1 MQNSMYQ
8 SSRYVRTLRSAGDR
22 DFTSFGGRLGS
33 YEGDERTMAFHSL
46 YGNARIIDKDVVELL
61 RDASQGLS
69 VDRLRERIDDDA
81 LRDLVE
87 ARFLVE
93 AGHDEAREIDGLLK
107 TRQEAL
113 GSGVFHSSIQLVLTN
128 ACNFSCQG
136 CFAYNFDGGVE
147 ERNTSGESVKPGPVL
162 VELRRSREDT
172 GPVTARQDSG
182 PTLAHG
188 DWNHG
193 SDSGRNPSMH
203 MSREVAEKT
212 IKEAIAL
219 RKANGGGHL
228 SVSFFGGEP
237 TLARG
242 TILHVLRTFGDR
254 HDGVS
259 LSYDMTSN
267 GSRIDAEL
275 LAALAEH
282 RVDTTVSI
290 DYLVPETGEFRGGQ
304 QQRTPWPVVRKAIL
318 DMKAAGVPVS
328 ITTVLSQYTWD
339 KWGTPLIDFVAETG
353 LDTLDVIVS
362 FQANEFFQ
370 KHSPH
375 DVAQRLL
382 AAVDYGRERG
392 VQLSGYWYQTF
403 QMIIDEAKWAEQAD
417 YKTCPAV
424 GRQLSIE
431 PNGSVFACKATAR
444 VLGTIDDWRG
454 IFASPAYQDYGM
466 RAYTN
471 GPGCQGCELQ
481 GTCSGGSAGA
491 LEEENGSIQVMSP
504 GYCAYMREV
513 VQGLLERHHAAGLAA
528 LS

>member
-1 MQNSMYQ
+1 MQDSMYQ
-8 SSRYVRTLRSAGDR
+8 SSRYVRTLRAAGNR
-22 DFTSFGGRLGS
+22 DFASFGGRLDS
-33 YEGDERTMAFHSL
+33 YEDDDRTIAFHSL
-46 YGNARIIDKDVVELL
+46 FGNARLIDRDIAGLL
-61 RDASQGLS
+61 KEASQGLS
-69 VDRLRERIDDDA
+69 RDRLHERVGEDS

-93 AGHDEAREIDGLLK
+93 AGHDEAAEIDSLLES
-107 TRQEAL
+107 RRGAL
-113 GSGVFHSSIQLVLTN
+113 SSGVFHSSIQLVLTN

-136 CFAYNFDGGVE
+136 CFAYNFDGGVA
-147 ERNTSGESVKPGPVL
+147 ERNSSGESVKPGPVL
-162 VELRRSREDT
+162 VELRRAREGT
-172 GPVTARQDSG
+172 GPAHHDSG
-182 PTLAHG
+182 PTLARG

-193 SDSGRNPSMH
+193 SDQGRNPSMH
-203 MSREVAEKT
+203 MSREVAEQT
-212 IKEAIAL
+212 IKEAIEL
-219 RKANGGGHL
+219 RKANGGSHL
-228 SVSFFGGEP
+228 TVSFFGGEP

-242 TILHVLRTFGDR
+242 TILHILRTFGNSYG
-254 HDGVS
+254 GVT
-259 LSYDMTSN
+259 LSYDLTSN
-267 GSRIDAEL
+267 GSRIDDEL
-275 LAALAEH
+275 LAALAKH
-282 RVDTTVSI
+282 RVDTTISI

-304 QQRTPWPVVRKAIL
+304 QQRTPWAVVRDAIF

-328 ITTVLSQYTWD
+328 ITSVLSQYTWE
-339 KWGTPLIDFVAETG
+339 KWGTPLIDFVAEAG
-353 LDTLDVIVS
+353 LESLDVIVS
-362 FQANEFFQ
+362 FQAKEFFQ
-370 KHSPH
+370 QHGPH

-444 VLGTIDDWRG
+444 QLGTIDDWRS
-454 IFASPAYQDYGM
+454 IFSSAAYQDYGM

-513 VQGLLERHHAAGLAA
+513 VHGLLERHFAHSLATSQA
-528 LS
+528 

>member
-1 MQNSMYQ
+1 MPNSIYQ
-8 SSRYVRTLRSAGDR
+8 SSRYVRTLRSAEDR
-22 DFTSFGGRLGS
+22 DFTAFGGRLGTYDGS
-33 YEGDERTMAFHSL
+33 ERTMAFHSL
-46 YGNARIIDKDVVELL
+46 YGNARLVDRDIVELL
-61 RDASQGLS
+61 KDAANGKTLEQL
-69 VDRLRERIDDDA
+69 LEKIDEA
-81 LRDLVE
+81 SLRDLIE
-87 ARFLVE
+87 ARYLVE
-93 AGHDEAREIDGLLK
+93 AGRDEAEEINALLES
-107 TRQEAL
+107 RQAVL
-113 GSGVFHSSIQLVLTN
+113 SSGVFHSSIQLVLTN

-147 ERNTSGESVKPGPVL
+147 ERNTSGETVKPGPVL
-162 VELRRSREDT
+162 VELRRSR
-172 GPVTARQDSG
+172 PDSG
-182 PTLAHG
+182 PTLAKG

-193 SDSGRNPSMH
+193 SDSDRNPSMH
-203 MSREVAEKT
+203 MSLEVAEKT
-212 IKEAIAL
+212 VKEAIAL

-228 SVSFFGGEP
+228 TVSFFGGEP

-242 TILHVLRTFGDR
+242 TILHVLRTFGDSY
-254 HDGVS
+254 DGVS
-259 LSYDMTSN
+259 LSYDLTSN
-267 GSRIDAEL
+267 GSRIDDEL
-275 LAALAEH
+275 LAALARH
-282 RVDTTVSI
+282 KVDTTVSI

-328 ITTVLSQYTWD
+328 ITTVLSQFTWD
-339 KWGTPLIDFVAETG
+339 KWGTPLIDFVAEAG
-353 LDTLDVIVS
+353 LDSLDVIVS
-362 FQANEFFQ
+362 FQAKEFFDR
-370 KHSPH
+370 HSPH

-382 AAVDYGRERG
+382 HAVDYGRERG

-403 QMIIDEAKWAEQAD
+403 QMIIDERKWAAQAD

-444 VLGTIDDWRG
+444 KLGTIDDWQG
-454 IFASPAYQDYGM
+454 IFASDAYQDYGM

-491 LEEENGSIQVMSP
+491 LEEENGSIQLMSP

-513 VQGLLERHHAAGLAA
+513 VQGLLERHHAQTAA
-528 LS
+528 FA

>member
-1 MQNSMYQ
+1 MPNSMYQ
-8 SSRYVRTLRSAGDR
+8 SSRYVRTLRAAGDR
-22 DFTSFGGRLGS
+22 DFTSFGGRLDS

-46 YGNARIIDKDVVELL
+46 FGNARLIDREIVDLLNEAAGGISWERL
-61 RDASQGLS
+61 RDR
-69 VDRLRERIDDDA
+69 VDDES
-81 LRDLVE
+81 LRDLVD

-93 AGHDEAREIDGLLK
+93 AGHDEAREIDGLLES
-107 TRQEAL
+107 RRDAL
-113 GSGVFHSSIQLVLTN
+113 GTGVFHSSIQLVLTN

-162 VELRRSREDT
+162 VELRRSR
-172 GPVTARQDSG
+172 PDSG
-182 PTLAHG
+182 PTLARG

-193 SDSGRNPSMH
+193 SDEARNPSMH
-203 MSREVAEKT
+203 MSQEVAEKT
-212 IKEAIAL
+212 VKEAIEL

-228 SVSFFGGEP
+228 TVSFFGGEP

-242 TILHVLRTFGDR
+242 TILHILRTFGAR
-254 HDGVS
+254 HAGVT
-259 LSYDMTSN
+259 LSYDLTSN
-267 GSRIDAEL
+267 GSRIDDEL

-318 DMKAAGVPVS
+318 DMKAAGVPMN

-339 KWGTPLIDFVAETG
+339 KWGTPLIDFVAEAG
-353 LDTLDVIVS
+353 LDSLDVIVS
-362 FQANEFFQ
+362 FQAKEFFE

-403 QMIIDEAKWAEQAD
+403 QMIVDEAKWAQQAD

-444 VLGTIDDWRG
+444 KLGTIDDWRG
-454 IFASPAYQDYGM
+454 IFSSPAYQDYGM

-491 LEEENGSIQVMSP
+491 LEEENGSIQLMSP
-504 GYCAYMREV
+504 GYCSYMREV
-513 VQGLLERHHAAGLAA
+513 VQGLLERHHAQSLTAV
-528 LS
+528 S

>member
-1 MQNSMYQ
+1 MPNSIYQ
-8 SSRYVRTLRSAGDR
+8 SSLYVRTLRSAEDR
-22 DFTSFGGRLGS
+22 DFTAFGGRLGTYDGS
-33 YEGDERTMAFHSL
+33 ERTMAFHSL
-46 YGNARIIDKDVVELL
+46 YGNARLVDRDIVELL
-61 RDASQGLS
+61 KDAANGMTPEQL
-69 VDRLRERIDDDA
+69 LERIDEA
-81 LRDLVE
+81 SLRDLIE
-87 ARFLVE
+87 ARYLVE
-93 AGHDEAREIDGLLK
+93 AGRDEAEEINALLES
-107 TRQEAL
+107 RQAVL
-113 GSGVFHSSIQLVLTN
+113 SSGVFHSSIQLVLTN

-147 ERNTSGESVKPGPVL
+147 ERNTSGETVKPGPVL
-162 VELRRSREDT
+162 VELRRSR
-172 GPVTARQDSG
+172 PDSG
-182 PTLAHG
+182 PTLAKG

-203 MSREVAEKT
+203 MSLDVAEKT
-212 IKEAIAL
+212 VKEAIAL

-228 SVSFFGGEP
+228 TVSFFGGEP

-242 TILHVLRTFGDR
+242 TILHVLRTFGDSY
-254 HDGVS
+254 DGVS
-259 LSYDMTSN
+259 LSYDLTSN
-267 GSRIDAEL
+267 GSRIDDEL
-275 LAALAEH
+275 LAALARH
-282 RVDTTVSI
+282 KVDTTVSI

-304 QQRTPWPVVRKAIL
+304 QQRTAWPVVRKAIV

-328 ITTVLSQYTWD
+328 ITTVLSQFTWD
-339 KWGTPLIDFVAETG
+339 KWGTPLIDFVAEAG
-353 LDTLDVIVS
+353 LDSLDVIVS
-362 FQANEFFQ
+362 FQAKEFFDR
-370 KHSPH
+370 HSPH

-382 AAVDYGRERG
+382 HAVDYGRERG

-403 QMIIDEAKWAEQAD
+403 QMIIDERKWAAQAD

-444 VLGTIDDWRG
+444 KLGTIDDWQG
-454 IFASPAYQDYGM
+454 IFASDAYQDYGM

-491 LEEENGSIQVMSP
+491 LEEENGSIQLMSP

-513 VQGLLERHHAAGLAA
+513 VQGLLERHHAQTAA
-528 LS
+528 FA

>member
-1 MQNSMYQ
+1 MSAPVYQ
-8 SSRYVRTLRSAGDR
+8 SSRYVRTMRTAGDR
-22 DFTSFGGRLGS
+22 DFSRFGGRLDAYDGT
-33 YEGDERTMAFHSL
+33 ERTVAFHSL
-46 YGNARIIDKDVVELL
+46 FGNARLVDRDTVALL
-61 RDASQGLS
+61 REAAGGIPLDELRARAGSET
-69 VDRLRERIDDDA
+69 VDSLI
-81 LRDLVE
+81 E
-87 ARFLVE
+87 AQYLVE
-93 AGHDEAREIDGLLK
+93 AGHDEAAQIDELLAA
-107 TRQEAL
+107 RGEAL
-113 GSGVFHSSIQLVLTN
+113 SSGVFHSSIQLVLTN

-162 VELRRSREDT
+162 VQLR
-172 GPVTARQDSG
+172 TARGDSG
-182 PTLAHG
+182 PTLARG
-188 DWNHG
+188 DWNEG
-193 SDSGRNPSMH
+193 TDGARNPSMH
-203 MSREVAEKT
+203 MSPQVAEKT
-212 IKEAIAL
+212 LREAVAL
-219 RKANGGGHL
+219 RKANGGGEL
-228 SVSFFGGEP
+228 TVSFFGGEP
-237 TLARG
+237 TLARN
-242 TILHVLRTFGDR
+242 TILHILRTFGHF

-267 GSRIDAEL
+267 GSRIDDEL
-275 LAALAEH
+275 LKALAEY
-282 RVDTTVSI
+282 RVATTVSI

-318 DMKAAGVPVS
+318 GMKAAGVPVS

-339 KWGTPLIDFVAETG
+339 KWGTPLIDFVAEAG
-353 LDTLDVIVS
+353 LDSLDVIVS
-362 FQANEFFQ
+362 FQAREFFEQ
-370 KHSPH
+370 HSPH
-375 DVAQRLL
+375 DVAQKLL

-403 QMIIDEAKWAEQAD
+403 QMIADEAKWAAQAD

-444 VLGTIDDWRG
+444 KLGTIDDWRG
-454 IFASPAYQDYGM
+454 VFNSSAYRDYGM

-513 VQGLLERHHAAGLAA
+513 VQGLLERHHAQVRTGV
-528 LS
+528 

>member
-1 MQNSMYQ
+1 MPNSIYQ
-8 SSRYVRTLRSAGDR
+8 SSRYARTLRSAEDR
-22 DFTSFGGRLGS
+22 DFTSFGGRLGTYGGS
-33 YEGDERTMAFHSL
+33 ERTMAFHSL
-46 YGNARIIDKDVVELL
+46 YGNARLVDRDVVELL
-61 RDASQGLS
+61 KDAADGMTLEQ
-69 VDRLRERIDDDA
+69 LRERIDEA
-81 LRDLVE
+81 SLRDLID
-87 ARFLVE
+87 ARYLVE
-93 AGHDEAREIDGLLK
+93 AGRDEAEEINALLES
-107 TRQEAL
+107 RQSVL
-113 GSGVFHSSIQLVLTN
+113 SSGVFHSSIQLVLTN

-162 VELRRSREDT
+162 VELRRSR
-172 GPVTARQDSG
+172 PDSG
-182 PTLAHG
+182 PTLAKG

-203 MSREVAEKT
+203 MSLEVAEKT
-212 IKEAIAL
+212 VKEAIAL

-228 SVSFFGGEP
+228 TVSFFGGEP

-242 TILHVLRTFGDR
+242 TILHVLRTFGDS
-254 HDGVS
+254 HEGVS
-259 LSYDMTSN
+259 LSYDLTSN
-267 GSRIDAEL
+267 GSRIDDEL
-275 LAALAEH
+275 LAALARH
-282 RVDTTVSI
+282 KVDTTVSI

-328 ITTVLSQYTWD
+328 ITTVLSQFTWD
-339 KWGTPLIDFVAETG
+339 KWGTPLIDFVAEAG
-353 LDTLDVIVS
+353 LDSLDVIVS
-362 FQANEFFQ
+362 FQAKEFFER
-370 KHSPH
+370 HSPH

-382 AAVDYGRERG
+382 HAVDYGRERG

-403 QMIIDEAKWAEQAD
+403 QMIIDERKWAAQAD

-444 VLGTIDDWRG
+444 KLGTIDDWRG
-454 IFASPAYQDYGM
+454 IFASDAYQDYGM

-491 LEEENGSIQVMSP
+491 LEEENGSIQLMSP

-513 VQGLLERHHAAGLAA
+513 VQGLLERHHAQTAA
-528 LS
+528 FA

>member
-1 MQNSMYQ
+1 MPNSIYQ
-8 SSRYVRTLRSAGDR
+8 SSRYTRTLRSAEDR
-22 DFTSFGGRLGS
+22 DFTRFGGRLGS
-33 YEGDERTMAFHSL
+33 FDGTGRTMAYHSL
-46 YGNARIIDKDVVELL
+46 YGNARLIDQDTVELL
-61 RDASQGLS
+61 REAADGMTLDQ
-69 VDRLRERIDDDA
+69 LRTRIDDA
-81 LRDLVE
+81 SLHDLIE
-87 ARFLVE
+87 ARYLVE
-93 AGHDEAREIDGLLK
+93 AGHDEAAEIDALLRSRRDVLA
-107 TRQEAL
+107 T
-113 GSGVFHSSIQLVLTN
+113 GVFHSSIQLVLTN

-162 VELRRSREDT
+162 VELRR
-172 GPVTARQDSG
+172 ARPDSG
-182 PTLAHG
+182 PTLAQG

-193 SDSGRNPSMH
+193 QDAGRNPSMH
-203 MSREVAEKT
+203 MTREVAEKT
-212 IKEAIAL
+212 VREAVAL

-228 SVSFFGGEP
+228 TVSFFGGEP

-242 TILHVLRTFGDR
+242 TILHVLRTFGDAY
-254 HDGVS
+254 DGVT
-259 LSYDMTSN
+259 LSYDLTSN
-267 GSRIDAEL
+267 GSRIDDEL
-275 LAALAEH
+275 LAALARH

-304 QQRTPWPVVRKAIL
+304 QQRTPWAVVRKAIL

-328 ITTVLSQYTWD
+328 VTTVLSQYTWD
-339 KWGTPLIDFVAETG
+339 KWGTPLIDFVAEAG
-353 LDTLDVIVS
+353 LDSLDVIVS
-362 FQANEFFQ
+362 FQAREFFDR
-370 KHSPH
+370 HSPH

-382 AAVDYGRERG
+382 AAVDYGRGRG

-444 VLGTIDDWRG
+444 KLGSIDDWRG

-491 LEEENGSIQVMSP
+491 LEEENGSIQLMSP

-513 VQGLLERHHAAGLAA
+513 VQGLLERHHAQTTAA
-528 LS
+528 YA

>member
-8 SSRYVRTLRSAGDR
+8 SSRYVRTLRAAGNR
-22 DFTSFGGRLGS
+22 DFTSFGGRLDS

-46 YGNARIIDKDVVELL
+46 FGNARLIDRDIVELL
-61 RDASQGLS
+61 KEASQGLS
-69 VDRLRERIDDDA
+69 WDRLRERVDDA
-81 LRDLVE
+81 SLRDLVA

-93 AGHDEAREIDGLLK
+93 AGHDEAAEIDGLLES
-107 TRQEAL
+107 RQSAL

-162 VELRRSREDT
+162 VELRRTREVA
-172 GPVTARQDSG
+172 GPTRQDSG
-182 PTLAHG
+182 PTFAKG

-193 SDSGRNPSMH
+193 ADEARNPSMH

-212 IKEAIAL
+212 VKEAIEL

-228 SVSFFGGEP
+228 TVSFFGGEP

-242 TILHVLRTFGDR
+242 TILHVLRTFGDSY
-254 HDGVS
+254 DGVT
-259 LSYDMTSN
+259 LSYDLTSN
-267 GSRIDAEL
+267 GSRIDDEL
-275 LAALAEH
+275 LAALARH

-304 QQRTPWPVVRKAIL
+304 QQRTSWAVVRKAIL

-328 ITTVLSQYTWD
+328 ITSVLSQYTWD
-339 KWGTPLIDFVAETG
+339 KWGTPLIDFVAEAG
-353 LDTLDVIVS
+353 LESLDVIVS
-362 FQANEFFQ
+362 FQAKEFFQ
-370 KHSPH
+370 QHSPH

-382 AAVDYGRERG
+382 TAVDYGRERG

-444 VLGTIDDWRG
+444 KLGTIDDWRG
-454 IFASPAYQDYGM
+454 IFSSPAYQDYGM

-513 VQGLLERHHAAGLAA
+513 VQGLLERHHAQSLAT

>member
-1 MQNSMYQ
+1 MPNSIYQ
-8 SSRYVRTLRSAGDR
+8 SSRYARTLRSAEDR
-22 DFTSFGGRLGS
+22 DFTAFGGRLGTYDGS
-33 YEGDERTMAFHSL
+33 ERTMAFHSL
-46 YGNARIIDKDVVELL
+46 YGNARLVDRDIVELL
-61 RDASQGLS
+61 KDAADGMTLEQ
-69 VDRLRERIDDDA
+69 LRERIDEA
-81 LRDLVE
+81 SLRDLID
-87 ARFLVE
+87 ARYLVE
-93 AGHDEAREIDGLLK
+93 AGRDEAEEIDALLES
-107 TRQEAL
+107 RQSVL
-113 GSGVFHSSIQLVLTN
+113 SSGVFHSSIQLVLTN

-162 VELRRSREDT
+162 VELRRARPDT
-172 GPVTARQDSG
+172 G
-182 PTLAHG
+182 PTLAKG

-203 MSREVAEKT
+203 MSLEVAEKT
-212 IKEAIAL
+212 VKEAIAL

-228 SVSFFGGEP
+228 TVSFFGGEP

-254 HDGVS
+254 YDGVS
-259 LSYDMTSN
+259 LSYDLTSN
-267 GSRIDAEL
+267 GSRIDDEL
-275 LAALAEH
+275 LAALARH
-282 RVDTTVSI
+282 KVDTTVSI

-328 ITTVLSQYTWD
+328 ITTVLSQFTWD
-339 KWGTPLIDFVAETG
+339 KWGTPLIDFVAEAG
-353 LDTLDVIVS
+353 LDSLDVIVS
-362 FQANEFFQ
+362 FQAKEFFER
-370 KHSPH
+370 HSPH

-382 AAVDYGRERG
+382 HAVDYGRARG

-403 QMIIDEAKWAEQAD
+403 QLIIDERKWAAQAD

-444 VLGTIDDWRG
+444 KLGTIDDWRG
-454 IFASPAYQDYGM
+454 IFASDAYQDYGM

-491 LEEENGSIQVMSP
+491 LEEENGSIQLMSP

-513 VQGLLERHHAAGLAA
+513 VQGLLERHHAQTAA
-528 LS
+528 FA

>member
-1 MQNSMYQ
+1 MSAPVYQ
-8 SSRYVRTLRSAGDR
+8 SSRYVRTVRTEQDR
-22 DFTSFGGRLGS
+22 DFSHFGGRLGTFDGS
-33 YEGDERTMAFHSL
+33 SRTIAFHSL
-46 YGNARIIDKDVVELL
+46 YGNARLVDRDTVELL
-61 RDASQGLS
+61 HEAADGLPL
-69 VDRLRERIDDDA
+69 DRLWERVGREAVDSLI
-81 LRDLVE
+81 E
-87 ARFLVE
+87 ARYLVA
-93 AGHDEAREIDGLLK
+93 AGHDEAREIDELLAS
-107 TRQEAL
+107 RGEAL

-162 VELRRSREDT
+162 VQLRTTRGDT
-172 GPVTARQDSG
+172 G
-182 PTLAHG
+182 PTLAKG
-188 DWNHG
+188 DWNEGTDGH
-193 SDSGRNPSMH
+193 RNPSMH
-203 MSREVAEKT
+203 MSPEVAEKT
-212 IKEAIAL
+212 IREALAL
-219 RKANGGGHL
+219 RKANGGGEL
-228 SVSFFGGEP
+228 TVSFFGGEP

-242 TILHVLRTFGDR
+242 TILHILRTFGDR
-254 HDGVS
+254 YDGVR

-267 GSRIDAEL
+267 GSRIDDEL
-275 LAALAEH
+275 LKALAEH
-282 RVDTTVSI
+282 KVATTVSI

-304 QQRTPWPVVRKAIL
+304 QQRTPWPVVRNAIL
-318 DMKAAGVPVS
+318 AMKQAGVPVS

-339 KWGTPLIDFVAETG
+339 KWGTPLIDFVAEAG
-353 LDTLDVIVS
+353 LDSLDVIVS
-362 FQANEFFQ
+362 FQAREFFEQ
-370 KHSPH
+370 HSPH
-375 DVAQRLL
+375 EVAQRLL
-382 AAVDYGRERG
+382 TAVDYGRALG

-403 QMIIDEAKWAEQAD
+403 QMIVDEAKWAAQAD

-444 VLGTIDDWRG
+444 KLGSIDDWRG
-454 IFASPAYQDYGM
+454 IFNSSAYRDYGM

-513 VQGLLERHHAAGLAA
+513 VQGLLERHQAQA
-528 LS
+528 LSAV

>member
-1 MQNSMYQ
+1 MQNSVYQ
-8 SSRYVRTLRSAGDR
+8 SSRYVRTLRTAGDR
-22 DFTSFGGRLGS
+22 DFTSFGGHLNS
-33 YEGDERTMAFHSL
+33 FEDDERTMAFHSL
-46 YGNARIIDKDVVELL
+46 YGNARLIDKDVIELL

-69 VDRLRERIDDDA
+69 VDRLRERIDDDS

-93 AGHDEAREIDGLLK
+93 AGHDEAEEIDGLLEN
-107 TRQEAL
+107 RQDVL
-113 GSGVFHSSIQLVLTN
+113 GTGVFHSSIQLVLTN

-162 VELRRSREDT
+162 VELRRSREDGS
-172 GPVTARQDSG
+172 GPARQDSG
-182 PTLAHG
+182 PTLASG

-193 SDSGRNPSMH
+193 SDTGRNPSMH

-228 SVSFFGGEP
+228 TVSFFGGEP

-242 TILHVLRTFGDR
+242 TILHVLRTFGDS
-254 HDGVS
+254 HNGVT
-259 LSYDMTSN
+259 LSYDLTSN
-267 GSRIDAEL
+267 GSRIDDEL

-328 ITTVLSQYTWD
+328 ITTVLSQYTWE
-339 KWGTPLIDFVAETG
+339 KWGNPLIDFVAEAG
-353 LDTLDVIVS
+353 LDSLDVIVS
-362 FQANEFFQ
+362 FQAREFFQ
-370 KHSPH
+370 QHSPH

-444 VLGTIDDWRG
+444 VLGTIDDWQG

-491 LEEENGSIQVMSP
+491 LEEENGSIQVMSS

-513 VQGLLERHHAAGLAA
+513 VQGLLERHHVESLAA

>member
-1 MQNSMYQ
+1 MYQ
-8 SSRYVRTLRSAGDR
+8 SSRYVRTLRTADDR
-22 DFTSFGGRLGS
+22 DFTSFGGRLDS
-33 YEGDERTMAFHSL
+33 YGDDERTMAFHSL
-46 YGNARIIDKDVVELL
+46 YGNARLIDKDIVELL
-61 RDASQGLS
+61 RDASRGMTLE
-69 VDRLRERIDDDA
+69 RLRERVDEDS

-93 AGHDEAREIDGLLK
+93 AGHDEGREIDGLLES
-107 TRQEAL
+107 RQSVL
-113 GSGVFHSSIQLVLTN
+113 DTGVFHSSIQLVLTN

-162 VELRRSREDT
+162 VELRRSRDEEP
-172 GPVTARQDSG
+172 GQARQDSG
-182 PTLAHG
+182 PTLAKG

-193 SDSGRNPSMH
+193 SDSARNPSMH

-212 IKEAIAL
+212 IQEAVAL

-228 SVSFFGGEP
+228 TVSFFGGEP

-242 TILHVLRTFGDR
+242 TILHVLRTFGDC
-254 HDGVS
+254 HDGVT
-259 LSYDMTSN
+259 LSYDLTSN
-267 GSRIDAEL
+267 GSRIDDEL
-275 LAALAEH
+275 MRALAEH

-304 QQRTPWPVVRKAIL
+304 QQRTSWEVVRKAIL

-328 ITTVLSQYTWD
+328 ITSVLSQYTWD
-339 KWGTPLIDFVAETG
+339 KWGTPLIDFVAEAG
-353 LDTLDVIVS
+353 LDNLDVIVS
-362 FQANEFFQ
+362 FQAKEFFER
-370 KHSPH
+370 HSPQ
-375 DVAQRLL
+375 DVARRLL
-382 AAVDYGRERG
+382 DAVDYGRERG

-444 VLGTIDDWRG
+444 MLGTIEDWRG
-454 IFASPAYQDYGM
+454 VFASPAYQDYGM

-491 LEEENGSIQVMSP
+491 LEEENGSIQLMSP

-513 VQGLLERHHAAGLAA
+513 VQGLLERHHARSLAA
-528 LS
+528 SA